1 MTELRFIKVEDIVV
15 NLDELAIAYP
25 ANGQLRVVMKNGH
38 VVQFPEEDGKKLL
51 AWFDDYTNRKVDT
64 QKYLG

>member
-1 MTELRFIKVEDIVV
+1 MTELRFIRIEDIVV

-38 VVQFPEEDGKKLL
+38 VVQFPEEGGKKLL
-51 AWFDDYTNRKVDT
+51 EWFDNYVSNRKVDT
-64 QKYLG
+64 Q